1 MKSLATLCCGL
12 LLLGSLSAQNLLK
25 GKVTDDNGD
34 ALSGVTIYER
44 GTSNGTMTAWDGA
57 YTLRY
62 SNANAV
68 IVFSYTGFATQEI
81 RVKGRTE
88 LNVVL
93 LEGLII
99 EGLEIVGSRSLNRT
113 ITNSP
118 VPVDIINIR
127 DITTTQGQL
136 DVNQLLQYAAPSFNA
151 NRQSGA
157 DGADHTDP
165 ASLRGLGPDQTLV
178 LVNGKRRH
186 QSSLV
191 NLYGTRGRGNTGTD
205 LNAIPAAAIERIEIL
220 RDGASAQ
227 YGSDAIAGVI
237 NIVLKDNVDEFTGNV
252 NVGAHLAKDNPDR
265 STFDGENVQVNGNY
279 GFRIGEGGFINVTT
293 DYWSRGHT
301 NRYDPTLY
309 RRQFGDAKGSN
320 FGTYFNASIPLG
332 NAASAYAF
340 GGLNTRKTDAYAWSR
355 DAGSARN
362 VDAIYPNGFDPII
375 ATDITDRSFSAGL
388 RGEIS
393 GWGTDFSHSFG
404 SNRFHYYGRETLN
417 ASLEERSPT
426 EFDDGGFQLKQN
438 VTSLDFTRF
447 FKDWL
452 NGSNLA
458 FGIEHRVEN
467 YQIFAGEE
475 GSWRT
480 YGPVPFIT
488 PDGDTVARPGGAQ
501 GFPGFAPANE
511 VNESRTNL
519 AAYFDAEFD
528 FSSAFTLGGA
538 LRFENYSDFGSTLN
552 GKLATRLQ
560 IADGLALRASAGTG
574 FRAPSLAQLYFNSI
588 YTDFVSGVAV
598 DKFLAKNNSPIT
610 RALGIEPLKEET
622 SLNFGGGLTFSRNG
636 LSITADY
643 YHIKIDNRIVLTGDF
658 YDDDDQIGDVLKSL
672 NVGSARFFAN
682 AINTSTNG
690 LDLIVSLGGQ
700 LGEEQRY
707 TVTLAG
713 NWNDMTIDQVN
724 TSRELIGKE
733 DSYLS
738 NREKLFILAS
748 APRLKGNLSF
758 DYRARRWGVNA
769 RVTYFDK
776 IEIEDY
782 IGTLDVYDARV
793 TLDLSLSYDITPN
806 LRWTIGGANILNAY
820 PTAQKDFYGSGPN
833 DYTAESEGGGLYD
846 AVQMGFNGAFL
857 FSRVGFKF

>member
-1 MKSLATLCCGL
+1 MKKLYALLFWLLALS
-12 LLLGSLSAQNLLK
+12 SLSAQNLLK
-25 GKVTDDNGD
+25 GKVTDENGNGL
-34 ALSGVTIYER
+34 AGVTIYER
-44 GTSNGTMTAWDGA
+44 GTSNGTVSAWDGA
-57 YTLRY
+57 YALRY
-62 SNANAV
+62 SSPDAF
-68 IVFSYTGFATQEI
+68 IVFSYTGFTTQEI
-81 RVKGRTE
+81 RLDGRTQ
-88 LNVVL
+88 LDVVMQ
-93 LEGLII
+93 EGLII

-113 ITNSP
+113 VTNSP
-118 VPVDIINIR
+118 VPVDIINVR
-127 DITTTQGQL
+127 DVSTTQGQL
-136 DVNQLLQYAAPSFNA
+136 DVNQMLQFAAPSFNA
-151 NRQSGA
+151 NRQTGA

-178 LVNGKRRH
+178 LINGKRRH

-191 NLYGTRGRGNTGTD
+191 NIYGTRGRGNTGTD

-220 RDGASAQ
+220 RDGAAAQ

-265 STFDGENVQVNGNY
+265 STFDGENVQINGNY

-293 DYWSRGHT
+293 DYWFRGHT

-309 RRQFGDAKGSN
+309 RRQFGDAKGTN
-320 FGTYFNASIPLG
+320 FGTYFNGSVPIGSMASV
-332 NAASAYAF
+332 YAF

-355 DAGSARN
+355 DPGSARN

-375 ATDITDRSFSAGL
+375 ATDITDRSLSAGV
-388 RGEIS
+388 RGELS
-393 GWGTDFSHSFG
+393 GWGTDFNHTAG
-404 SNRFHYYGRETLN
+404 SNRFHFYGGETIN

-426 EFDDGGFQLKQN
+426 EFDDGGFQLRQN
-438 VTSLDFTRF
+438 VTTLDFTRF

-452 NGSNLA
+452 NGTNIA
-458 FGIEHRVEN
+458 FGVEHRVEN

-480 YGPVPFIT
+480 YGPVLFVT

-501 GFPGFAPANE
+501 GFPGFAPSNE
-511 VNESRTNL
+511 VDESRTNL
-519 AAYFDAEFD
+519 AAYIDAEAD
-528 FSSAFTLGGA
+528 FSDRFTLGA
-538 LRFENYSDFGSTLN
+538 AARFENYSDFGSTLN
-552 GKLATRLQ
+552 GKIAARLQ
-560 IADGLALRASAGTG
+560 IASGLALRASAGTG

-598 DKFLAKNNSPIT
+598 DKFLAKNNSPVT

-622 SLNFGGGLTFSRNG
+622 SLNFGAGITFARNG

-643 YHIKIDNRIVLTGDF
+643 YHIKIDDRIVLTGDF
-658 YDDDDQIGDVLKSL
+658 YDDDDQIGDILKSL
-672 NVGSARFFAN
+672 KVGSARFFSN

-690 LDLIVSLGGQ
+690 LDLIVSFGGRFS
-700 LGEEQRY
+700 EDQRY
-707 TVTLAG
+707 SVTLAG
-713 NWNDMTIDQVN
+713 NWNDMTIDKIN
-724 TSRELIGKE
+724 TSRQLIGKE

-748 APRLKGNLSF
+748 APKLKGNLTF
-758 DYRARRWGVNA
+758 DYRARRWGGNL
-769 RVTYFDK
+769 RLTYFDK

-820 PTAQKDFYGSGPN
+820 PTAQKDFYGPGPN
-833 DYTAESEGGGLYD
+833 EYTAESEGGGLYD
-846 AVQMGFNGAFL
+846 SVQMGFNGAFL
-857 FSRVGFKF
+857 FSRVGFRF